1 MTVNFSAKDL
11 AFYPDALK
19 QDYDRAG
26 SWPGDAI
33 PVSEAVYLEFSG
45 AAPAGKRIVVSAEG
59 LPAWGDVLPPT
70 HDERVKAAVLEKE
83 SLRVKANAA
92 IAPLQYAVDLDMAT
106 SYEAASFSA
115 WRKYSVLLNRVD
127 TSSPDDIEWPDVPD
141 ASAQE

>member
-19 QDYDRAG
+19 LDYDRAG

-45 AAPAGKRIVVSAEG
+45 AAPAGKRLVVSAEG

-70 HDERVKAAVLEKE
+70 HDEQVKAAVLEKE
-83 SLRVKANAA
+83 SLRSRADA
-92 IAPLQYAVDLDMAT
+92 IITPLQDAVDLDIAT
-106 SYEAASFSA
+106 SDEAAGYSA
-115 WRKYSVLLNRVD
+115 WRKYRVLLNRVD
-127 TSSPDDIEWPDVPD
+127 TSSPDDIHWPDMP
-141 ASAQE
+141 E